1 MIPVDRLI
9 GIFCTL
15 YLATPLVIIVCLL
28 SLVLPWSDYL
38 ASAAS
43 EGNSQNKWLGRYV
56 GPQIPGYQVVR
67 SEVLT
72 IGTWGSADNLL
83 RDEGKQPLG
92 LELDEICRDKN
103 RKGVGIVNYRTTSAL
118 GVVPGPASAPNTY
131 ISNGMYREAYGD
143 CVLEVTPRA
152 R

>member
-1 MIPVDRLI
+1 MKFSFQVIVI
-9 GIFCTL
+9 IFCISVGHFWFWVPDF
-15 YLATPLVIIVCLL
+15 AQ
-28 SLVLPWSDYL
+28 
-38 ASAAS
+38 A
-43 EGNSQNKWLGRYV
+43 EGSSQGKWLGRYV